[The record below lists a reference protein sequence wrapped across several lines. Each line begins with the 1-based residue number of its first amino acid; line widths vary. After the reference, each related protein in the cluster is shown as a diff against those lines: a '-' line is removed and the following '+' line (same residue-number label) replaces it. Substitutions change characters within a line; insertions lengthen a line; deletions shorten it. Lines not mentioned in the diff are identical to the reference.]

1 MVQIYVKYIDDNYY
15 LLDLEESEAI
25 NFKLTTKDLND
36 ISKVFAPFTQ
46 SFKFKATDKN
56 KRLCG
61 YFGNEKIQRINNEG
75 KFNAKIYISGFLF
88 QSGVLEYKESDYEYL
103 DQKGYSAN
111 FASNLTGVGERLGD
125 KDIKDLF
132 DFTDENLNLDWNPTV
147 LQEKMESINT
157 TTLENGI
164 VLKTGVPLISNKR
177 VISYDNDLSI
187 YDNVKENNVRT
198 ESNFISLD
206 EVRPAVSYMGI
217 MNHVLK
223 EIGTPVICPLFS
235 ELNDLYIYGSS
246 ETLSSINQTL
256 KIVTN
261 HQALT
266 YTKGSISGNTPATPY
281 ALISVNTTTN
291 IFKIEKNPSIA
302 DTSYF
307 NVIDLKIDL
316 NNAISFSP
324 EGIKFRLI
332 IRNTTTG
339 AAIIDE
345 KVQGATF
352 SFFIPYATATLFF
365 QIEILPLVF
374 MSWDSIGVRFRQDY
388 SHQYFSGIFNNPRY
402 DRAIYLY
409 TETIAFSSNT
419 FGGNYINAIST
430 LPDKKA
436 IDFLRSFL
444 KTFNISVLSTGL
456 DDGSMYWLT
465 QDNLKEINKPYSK
478 RIVDY
483 TPYVDVKTTTKKRA
497 NDYNVYSFLHAKSKY
512 YDSTYGNGAQFGQL
526 TYPTTLPTKPVKY
539 EVKTDYSIIK
549 QASTFNH
556 PYIRTCLA
564 FEKEGFTIL
573 PNGFKRYKPVFDE
586 FTIFYMTQKS
596 LNSENINVE
605 YLPSANR
612 SLTTALEASF
622 KNPITGKLLSFGAE
636 GLDTDSL
643 YLNYYSDFIELLL
656 NPNAYS
662 TNFNLKLPPNEI
674 FLNFANLNQG
684 ESNIPTG
691 FRGQNEIIIGE
702 QRYFMS
708 DITINLTG
716 GEAKLTAINL

>member
-25 NFKLTTKDLND
+25 NFKLTTKDLSD
-36 ISKVFAPFTQ
+36 ISKVFSPFTQ

-61 YFGNEKIQRINNEG
+61 YFGNEKIQRLNNEG

-88 QSGVLEYKESDYEYL
+88 QSGILEYKESDYAYF

-132 DFTDENLNLDWNPTV
+132 DFTDEKLNIDWNPIV
-147 LQEKMESINT
+147 LNSNMESIKT
-157 TTLENGI
+157 TTLDNGI
-164 VLKTGVPLISNKR
+164 VLKTGIPLISNKR
-177 VISYDNDLSI
+177 VFSYDNDLNL
-187 YDNVKENNVRT
+187 YDNVKENNVRS

-206 EVRPAVSYMGI
+206 EVRPAVSYMSI

-235 ELNDLYIYGSS
+235 QLNDLYVYGSS

-261 HQALT
+261 HQALS
-266 YTKGSISGNTPATPY
+266 YTKFNLSGITPPGPY
-281 ALISVNTTTN
+281 SLISINTSNN
-291 IFKIEKNPSIA
+291 IFTIEKNPLIPDASR
-302 DTSYF
+302 F
-307 NVIDLKIDL
+307 NMIYVTIDLT
-316 NNAISFSP
+316 NAISFSP
-324 EGIKFRLI
+324 DGVKFRVI
-332 IRNTTTG
+332 IRDTSTG
-339 AAIIDE
+339 AAIADDE
-345 KVQGATF
+345 VIGAQYNL
-352 SFFIPYATATLFF
+352 FIPHSPITLFF

-374 MSWDSIGVRFRQDY
+374 MSWDSIGVAFRQDY
-388 SHQYFSGIFNNPRY
+388 SHQYFSGIFNTPRY
-402 DRAIYLY
+402 DRAVYFY
-409 TETIAFSSNT
+409 NETIAFSSST
-419 FGGNYINAIST
+419 FGGNYINTIST
-430 LPDKKA
+430 LPAIKA
-436 IDFLRSFL
+436 IDFLRSFF

-465 QDNLKEINKPYSK
+465 QDNIKEINKPYSK

-483 TPYVDVKTTTKKRA
+483 TPFVDVKTTTKKRA

-512 YDSTYGNGAQFGQL
+512 YDSTYGNGTQFGQL
-526 TYPTTLPTKPVKY
+526 TYPEILPTKPVKY

-549 QASTFNH
+549 QSSTFNH
-556 PYIRTCLA
+556 PNIRTCLS
-564 FEKEGFTIL
+564 FQKEGFTLL

-586 FTIFYMTQKS
+586 FTIFYLTQKS
-596 LNSENINVE
+596 LNGENINVE

-612 SLTTALEASF
+612 SINTALEASF

-716 GEAKLTAINL
+716 GEAKLTAINF